1 MLKWI
6 KIWQGWSSKRWVS
19 DCTNEVDPPWRGTS
33 KGIKFNKNC
42 QRVYEVQ
49 ACDGPRIEMGT
60 HLKKLSLRTKKGI
73 YHEVALYHVKRREQ
87 TFLEESMHYIHKYK

>member
-1 MLKWI
+1 MKLMLLGEGLVRELNSI
-6 KIWQGWSSKRWVS
+6 K
-19 DCTNEVDPPWRGTS
+19 
-33 KGIKFNKNC
+33 C